1 MKKSRRLLTSALI
14 VFVAGLGVI
23 LAQQSSA
30 DAQRKEVGKVKYVR
44 GDVTRAPKG
53 SNKWAPV
60 KKGFKLFEGDQIKTL
75 KRSRFEA
82 ALVDGSVLRL
92 GSKSTLKLEG
102 VLNQPRKKK
111 RDIKAKLVA
120 GKVWASVRKM
130 AGTDTKFAVS
140 TSHAVAGVRGTRF
153 QAAVDK
159 EGTTVKV
166 YSGSVLVSN
175 EPIYKVKGHTK
186 GNRVQVAGPQ
196 EISKKQWNEMVAGAM
211 QMIKVGSGG
220 AMTKPQAFAKA
231 DAGENE
237 WEAWNAERDTKQ
249 GFHE

>member
-82 ALVDGSVLRL
+82 ALVDALSYG
-92 GSKSTLKLEG
+92 
-102 VLNQPRKKK
+102 
-111 RDIKAKLVA
+111 
-120 GKVWASVRKM
+120 
-130 AGTDTKFAVS
+130 
-140 TSHAVAGVRGTRF
+140 
-153 QAAVDK
+153 
-159 EGTTVKV
+159 
-166 YSGSVLVSN
+166 
-175 EPIYKVKGHTK
+175 
-186 GNRVQVAGPQ
+186 
-196 EISKKQWNEMVAGAM
+196 
-211 QMIKVGSGG
+211 
-220 AMTKPQAFAKA
+220 
-231 DAGENE
+231 
-237 WEAWNAERDTKQ
+237 
-249 GFHE
+249 